1 MPVQDKPITQNDLN
15 HLASRLLKAEILG
28 NSKLVEELK
37 KELAQARKVFETTGQ
52 EKEEMLIQNNRQG
65 LAKPLEAPCSDYTNE
80 KRRKKAAETHSNQQ
94 RVRYFPDDDKY
105 SLQQMFENEKYTS
118 ASDQDSTFMKIASK
132 LRKNDDL
139 DDLFADSAR
148 RQKSDSKIAEETK
161 SKTINEQKKVSASL
175 ENCSRCIQSSMP
187 KHLIVSMGEYVYLSL
202 PAHEPLLPGHC
213 LIVPIRHCCSIT
225 QLDEN
230 EWSEINNFRKALIRL
245 FQSKGQEP
253 VFFEIAVAF
262 HRWVTWILI

>member
-1 MPVQDKPITQNDLN
+1 MQDKNVTQNDLN
-15 HLASRLLKAEILG
+15 HLASKLLKAEIQG
-28 NSKLVEELK
+28 NNKLIEELK
-37 KELAQARKVFETTGQ
+37 KQLDEARKLFQTTGQ
-52 EKEEMLIQNNRQG
+52 DKEEMLIQNNRQG
-65 LAKPLEAPCSDYTNE
+65 LAKPLELPSSTNTNE
-80 KRRKKAAETHSNQQ
+80 RRRKKAAETHSDQK

-148 RQKSDSKIAEETK
+148 RQKSDSKIAEETR
-161 SKTINEQKKVSASL
+161 SKTINEHKKVSASL
-175 ENCSRCIQSSMP
+175 ENCSRCIQSNMQ

-230 EWSEINNFRKALIRL
+230 EWSEVNNFRKALIRL
-245 FQSKGQEP
+245 FHSKGQEP
-253 VFFEIAVAF
+253 VFFEIAVGF
-262 HRWVTWILI
+262 HR

>member
-1 MPVQDKPITQNDLN
+1 MQDKPITQNDLN
-15 HLASRLLKAEILG
+15 HLASRLLKAEIMG
-28 NSKLVEELK
+28 DNKLVEQLK
-37 KELAQARKVFETTGQ
+37 KELDQARKLFQTNGPD
-52 EKEEMLIQNNRQG
+52 KEEMLIQNNRQG
-65 LAKPLEAPCSDYTNE
+65 LAKPLEAPSSDYYTNE
-80 KRRKKAAETHSNQQ
+80 RRRKKTAETHSDQK

-148 RQKSDSKIAEETK
+148 RQKSDSKIAEETR
-161 SKTINEQKKVSASL
+161 SKTINEHKKVSASL
-175 ENCSRCIQSSMP
+175 ENCSRCIQSSMQ

-230 EWSEINNFRKALIRL
+230 EWDEINNFRKALIRL
-245 FQSKGQEP
+245 FQSKEQEP
-253 VFFEIAVAF
+253 VFFEIAVGF
-262 HRWVTWILI
+262 HR